1 MVERNFGSNGETAID
16 WRKARAGHKSTRK
29 RAGHKSPSDGLEQD
43 GWEKSKN
50 GAEIRKTDRGK
61 KERKKADVRLGKR
74 TDM

>member
-1 MVERNFGSNGETAID
+1 MD
-16 WRKARAGHKSTRK
+16 WRKA